1 LGREESIKEGKMK
14 KKKIDKIR
22 SVEYDILYSEIMAL
36 NNRLN
41 AIEAWHE
48 NARQI
53 TATYINPRIKVEG
66 EQC

>member
-1 LGREESIKEGKMK
+1 MK

-22 SVEYDILYSEIMAL
+22 SVEYDILYLEIMTL
-36 NNRLN
+36 KNRMN
-41 AIEAWHE
+41 AIESWHDH
-48 NARQI
+48 ARQV